1 MKNSPKIIIS
11 LLILL
16 ICSFQQISAETW
28 SCSYLWNGEV
38 RTALFKRSGGVFK
51 DEEGK
56 PYLTL
61 FESEHNIVIGSV
73 FEIGTY
79 IVYLDKNK
87 KKHRNV
93 FLEIVEKSKQVFI
106 GNKELTGSSQGSCNI
121 F

>member
-1 MKNSPKIIIS
+1 MKNILKIIIS

-28 SCSYLWNGEV
+28 SCSYLWDGEI
-38 RTALFKRSGGVFK
+38 RTALFQRSGGVFK

-56 PYLTL
+56 PFLTL
-61 FESEHNIVIGSV
+61 FESEHNIVIANV
-73 FEIGTY
+73 FEIGAY

-87 KKHRNV
+87 RKYRNV
-93 FLEIVEKSKQVFI
+93 LLEIVEKNRQVLM
-106 GNKELTGSSQGSCNI
+106 GNREVTGSSQGSCNI